1 MMTEK
6 YKILGTFIKAP
17 TKMESENIY
26 GMKRSLV
33 YSQSIKKGTKLSLE
47 HLSFKRPMN
56 GLAPNNLFNFVGKE
70 INKDVSVDQL
80 VNFNDIL

>member
-1 MMTEK
+1 
-6 YKILGTFIKAP
+6 
-17 TKMESENIY
+17 MESENIY

-47 HLSFKRPMN
+47 HFSFKRPMN
-56 GLAPNNLFNFVGKE
+56 GLVPNDLLNFVGKE

-80 VNFNDIL
+80 VNFNDI